1 MDEDGDDEAGHEE
14 EQLGGERW
22 NVRDVAGE
30 PAHFVLSVEK
40 ELQTGELLV
49 ICQITRLVP
58 YLLTITTN
66 DPIKMTMVKT
76 RMIAPMTSSVRPEP
90 AKRKLQPSSQSVARM
105 EQLGVTAETF
115 PSKLSSRLS
124 TLSIESSVCSSDSSS
139 DEFSSPPNDS
149 SCPPNGP
156 SLSEML
162 SLASLASFAIA
173 AGEGRLFVAEV
184 EFPEKQLLCE
194 GGFRMTMLSTKGS
207 RIASRNERGFEEE
220 RWLEDV

>member
-30 PAHFVLSVEK
+30 PAHFILSVEK

-105 EQLGVTAETF
+105 EQLGVETF
-115 PSKLSSRLS
+115 PISKLSSRLS

-139 DEFSSPPNDS
+139 DEFSSPRAD
-149 SCPPNGP
+149 
-156 SLSEML
+156 
-162 SLASLASFAIA
+162 
-173 AGEGRLFVAEV
+173 GESG
-184 EFPEKQLLCE
+184 
-194 GGFRMTMLSTKGS
+194 
-207 RIASRNERGFEEE
+207 
-220 RWLEDV
+220 